1 MKKLLPTR
9 RSRALPVCLLISSIL
24 LLGCSLLGKYSE
36 IEYNNL
42 VVEKVNET
50 SLAVE
55 ATTGLY
61 NETLPDVVTEEDIIG
76 TDEMQSSYETAV
88 KSLEDTTDLL
98 VLEARNLEQQNAVRT
113 ELETYRS
120 AAEIYLESYATMLSY
135 YSEGT
140 YKENIGQ
147 VETLDEAMHANYTT
161 FIEANNDL
169 VDTLESFVASTE
181 GAHIDF
187 LCTFPIMPGLFLT

>member
-181 GAHIDF
+181 
-187 LCTFPIMPGLFLT
+187 